1 LLDKSER
8 DLTPSLFLCKI
19 KENSLPMN
27 VEKVKLIIK
36 NMELLVKA
44 LQLEIEEAEKEKNIV
59 IKLDDIIG
67 NHSENLDDYEPD
79 YYEEP

>member
-1 LLDKSER
+1 
-8 DLTPSLFLCKI
+8 
-19 KENSLPMN
+19 MN

-44 LQLEIEEAEKEKNIV
+44 LQLEIEEAEKEPNNV
-59 IKLDDIIG
+59 IKLDDLIHNRTG
-67 NHSENLDDYEPD
+67 SLDDYEPD